1 MNLLFKIIAATTLLA
16 SSITKLIFIESFEFS
31 LVEAGIVNWEIAPL
45 AIRGI
50 VIIEFI
56 IAISLLIKSIHNKLL
71 SLSILLI
78 SSFYLIDFFGKPTD
92 AVYVSDFSL
101 CLFNKWV
108 TLGGII
114 YLTLFA
120 ITQLKQSIKNSLS
133 RLRNM
138 TINSCLALIIGIPLF
153 IVNPIY
159 IDDFQKHKTS
169 IDNPNLNWENIYE
182 KCLDSGITLGPEV
195 FFAFLSTS
203 CYYCNRA
210 AIKLGISNRAKL
222 NAAQIVLV
230 FPGNRKDTDAFIQ
243 RNRCDFPYIR
253 ISKDEF
259 RKIAGNEF
267 PAFFKVKNQIET
279 NYYTGR
285 TFNYRELD
293 KLFQLE

>member
-1 MNLLFKIIAATTLLA
+1 MNLLFKIVAATILIA

-31 LVEAGIVNWEIAPL
+31 LVEASIFNWEIAPL

-50 VIIEFI
+50 VILEFI
-56 IAISLLIKSIHNKLL
+56 IAISLLINSIHNKLL
-71 SLSILLI
+71 SLSILLL
-78 SSFYLIDFFGKPTD
+78 SSFYLIDFFGKPHD
-92 AVYVSDFSL
+92 AVYANEFSL
-101 CLFNKWV
+101 CLFGKWM

-120 ITQLKQSIKNSLS
+120 VIQLTQSNKNSLS
-133 RLRNM
+133 RLKNM
-138 TINSCLALIIGIPLF
+138 TINFCLALIIGIPLF
-153 IVNPIY
+153 TINPIY
-159 IDDFQKHKTS
+159 IDDFQKHTTS
-169 IDNPNLNWENIYE
+169 IDNPNLNWKNVYE
-182 KCLDSGITLGPEV
+182 KCLDSNIAVEPEV

-210 AIKLGISNRAKL
+210 AIKLGISNRAKS
-222 NAAQIVLV
+222 NSTQIVLV
-230 FPGNRKDTDAFIQ
+230 FPGTRKDTEAFIEK
-243 RNRCDFPYIR
+243 NRCNFPYIR

-259 RKIAGNEF
+259 RKISGNQF
-267 PAFFKVKNQIET
+267 PAFFKVKNQREM